1 MRPSDDQLTAWMRAV
16 FAGRASSETIAAI
29 SEEVRR
35 ARAAEVDALGRLA
48 HASQELHQRSGHDG
62 IWAECPAASCAG
74 DRELVG
80 AGHRNADRRALA
92 DIRHAITKAEEAV
105 ARSRM
110 PGWTPRTVG
119 EACGHH
125 LSELRGLREVERRII
140 GDPNFHA
147 GPHPA
152 APGAC
157 ARCDV
162 LESASAPTPT
172 EPRCAGCQRSIDPAT
187 CWCGSPV
194 DGHGYGDGHSAVPMG
209 CECHRR
215 GPSERETP

>member
-1 MRPSDDQLTAWMRAV
+1 MRPSDEQLTAWMRAV

-35 ARAAEVDALGRLA
+35 ARAVEVAALGRLA

-62 IWAECPAASCAG
+62 TWAECQAASYAG

-140 GDPNFHA
+140 GE
-147 GPHPA
+147 
-152 APGAC
+152 PGVT
-157 ARCDV
+157 D
-162 LESASAPTPT
+162 SST
-172 EPRCAGCQRSIDPAT
+172 RCAGCQRSIDPAT

-215 GPSERETP
+215 GPPERETP